1 MSSAIRRGEAT
12 GSMVLS
18 NISYALREAAQHFRR
33 NWSTCLGAVLTI
45 FLSLFIIGVFVF
57 GSVLINSSVA
67 GVEDKVT
74 IQAFLSDDAVTNR
87 FTEVDSLIAEI
98 KTWDNVES
106 VEYKSKEQALDEY
119 RQTMSNKNAAD
130 AVAALDGQNPV
141 PASIVIRMDDPSE
154 VKDMADKLMNY
165 DGFYRVADD
174 PDDIAQ
180 SVQYGQGTVEK
191 LFDLA
196 DMIRLAAIVLVA
208 LLMFVAFVFINNTI
222 RLAITARQREI
233 GIMRLV
239 GASNGF
245 IRGPFVT
252 EGVLE
257 AVLGALLSIAA
268 LQVILTVFMPRLA
281 NNLQFLSFELPQ
293 NVVLLTYGAL
303 LLGGMLLGL
312 FGSLIAMG
320 RYLKV

>member
-1 MSSAIRRGEAT
+1 MG
-12 GSMVLS
+12 LS
-18 NISYALREAAQHFRR
+18 NVSYALREAFQHFRR

-57 GSVLINSSVA
+57 GSTLVSSSVA

-74 IQAFLSDDAVTNR
+74 VQAFLSDEAVTNN
-87 FTEVDSLIAEI
+87 FTEVDALIADI
-98 KTWDNVES
+98 KRWDNVES

-141 PASIVIRMDDPSE
+141 PASIVIKMNDPSQVE
-154 VKDMADKLMNY
+154 SMANKLMNY

-174 PDDIAQ
+174 PDDISQ

-196 DMIRLAAIVLVA
+196 DMIRLAALVLVV

-257 AVLGALLSIAA
+257 AVLGAGLSIVA
-268 LQVILTVFMPRLA
+268 LQVLISVFLPRLA
-281 NNLQFLSFELPQ
+281 NNLQFLSFELPG
-293 NVVLLTYGAL
+293 NVVALTYAGLIAGGA
-303 LLGGMLLGL
+303 LLGL
-312 FGSLIAMG
+312 FGSLIAMR